1 MGLWKCD
8 RWGDG
13 GCTTSRDNFCFYIF
27 FSLPSV
33 FPSLLL
39 YLPQKL
45 MWVTERVGKVKFICK
60 CTDLRTNLF
69 IKCLPIMRNN
79 VRVDK
84 VWIICF
90 HTENVWCCFNI
101 WNSIFFFPP
110 EFNPQMVCLINS
122 RRTVETEHPFKE
134 KVLNRHYWSSV
145 EETEKKKRKKK
156 RPNIWPL
163 FFSEGSS
170 ETDVGI
176 SPCFLQNILKAVWF
190 IHRTYT
196 HWQLDGCISV
206 FFPLYGYAMLDKSM
220 NI

>member
-45 MWVTERVGKVKFICK
+45 MWVTERVGKVKFLCK

-69 IKCLPIMRNN
+69 IKCLPIAP
-79 VRVDK
+79 
-84 VWIICF
+84 I
-90 HTENVWCCFNI
+90 
-101 WNSIFFFPP
+101 FFPP

-145 EETEKKKRKKK
+145 EETEKKKTKYLAFIFFWRII
-156 RPNIWPL
+156 RNRCRNIPL
-163 FFSEGSS
+163 FS
-170 ETDVGI
+170 TKH
-176 SPCFLQNILKAVWF
+176 P
-190 IHRTYT
+190 
-196 HWQLDGCISV
+196 
-206 FFPLYGYAMLDKSM
+206 
-220 NI
+220 

>member
-45 MWVTERVGKVKFICK
+45 MWVTERVGKVKFLCK

-69 IKCLPIMRNN
+69 IKCLPIAP
-79 VRVDK
+79 
-84 VWIICF
+84 I
-90 HTENVWCCFNI
+90 
-101 WNSIFFFPP
+101 FFPP

-145 EETEKKKRKKK
+145 EETEKK

>member
-45 MWVTERVGKVKFICK
+45 MWVTERVGKVKFLCK

-145 EETEKKKRKKK
+145 EETEKKKEEKKDQISGLYFFLK
-156 RPNIWPL
+156 DHQKQMSEYPPVFYKTSLKLCGLYTEHILIDSWTVALVYFFL
-163 FFSEGSS
+163 FM
-170 ETDVGI
+170 VMQ
-176 SPCFLQNILKAVWF
+176 C
-190 IHRTYT
+190 
-196 HWQLDGCISV
+196 
-206 FFPLYGYAMLDKSM
+206 
-220 NI
+220 